1 MDSSLKNGAKKANGG
16 KVRGLGAETFI
27 YYGVLIYNEG
37 DSMQCGCG
45 SREFVE
51 ENYRGAII
59 YRCVACANY
68 WSGVSE

>member
-1 MDSSLKNGAKKANGG
+1 MEGRF
-16 KVRGLGAETFI
+16 RGLGAETFI
-27 YYGVLIYNEG
+27 YYGVLLYNEG